1 MAPSTV
7 MSHARPRRVAGGET
21 EPAGVRS
28 IAGSSAVVLPG
39 ALVTSVLSARTWQNL
54 PFPNKCELHLT
65 QSVKSPLP
73 SRRRHRPHYRRHQRR
88 RTISPGRPL
97 RSAVATDNT
106 PKSRS
111 VNIEAQRACPVT
123 TFLSPPRLCS

>member
-1 MAPSTV
+1 MRVELTCRSEPMSGRAGRYMSMVRGPRATMAPSTV

-28 IAGSSAVVLPG
+28 VAGSSTVVLPG

-54 PFPNKCELHLT
+54 PFPNKCELRLT

-73 SRRRHRPHYRRHQRR
+73 SRRRHRPHYRPHQRR
-88 RTISPGRPL
+88 RTFPQVA
-97 RSAVATDNT
+97 RSGT
-106 PKSRS
+106 PS
-111 VNIEAQRACPVT
+111 
-123 TFLSPPRLCS
+123 L